1 MDMNT
6 ITNNYTS
13 KYYGDE
19 PMTEYNVSIEDKDGE
34 YKMEKYAQH
43 VEINVN
49 DASDVILALINAGYE
64 CRVWNDGESMEVVAI
79 DYIHPEYD
87 GHTFKEVER

>member
-49 DASDVILALINAGYE
+49 DASDVI
-64 CRVWNDGESMEVVAI
+64 
-79 DYIHPEYD
+79 
-87 GHTFKEVER
+87 